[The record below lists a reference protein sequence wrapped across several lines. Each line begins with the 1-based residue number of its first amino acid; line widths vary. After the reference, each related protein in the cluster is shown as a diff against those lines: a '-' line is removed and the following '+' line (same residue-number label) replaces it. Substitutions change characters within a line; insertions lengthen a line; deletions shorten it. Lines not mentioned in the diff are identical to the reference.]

1 MNNLIKS
8 VKIKNLF
15 NEKDVNW
22 ELKKIN
28 VLVGKNGLGKS
39 TILRLINSAVT
50 RKEVDDLELCKE
62 VIVEMKNQE
71 KYVSRKSNMINV
83 ETLRLVIEELSR
95 LNKSNSRKDKNS
107 DNPYVKY
114 KTLNN
119 IELNKLTT
127 DLFERLNKSP
137 TNYEAKTSNK
147 RKNIKKDNLVFR
159 PSMSVEFIST
169 INMNANSVNNV
180 IESDGNKT
188 TFLDVEIDK
197 EIERLN
203 KDYRNK
209 NKLQE
214 KLINSLSKFLEE
226 TNKKVEFVD
235 DKIEIILISGKRIDY
250 RNLSS
255 GERQLIFIFL
265 KIINGGVDNSLIL
278 MDEPEISLHLSWQ
291 EKLLTEI
298 TSANSSS
305 QMIIVTH
312 SPALVMD
319 GWLDN
324 FIDIKTITEDMK
336 TITEEVW

>member
-1 MNNLIKS
+1 MSNLIKS
-8 VKIKNLF
+8 IRIKRLF
-15 NEKDVNW
+15 DEKDISW

-39 TILRLINSAVT
+39 TILRLINAAVT
-50 RKEVDDLELCKE
+50 LKQVEDLSLCEEVS
-62 VIVEMKNQE
+62 VVMKDEE
-71 KYVSRKSNMINV
+71 KYTSKKNNVINI
-83 ETLRLVIEELSR
+83 EMLRLVIEELSR
-95 LNKSNSRKDKNS
+95 FENNSRKDKNS
-107 DNPYVKY
+107 DSRDVKY
-114 KTLNN
+114 KRLSND
-119 IELNKLTT
+119 ELKELTT
-127 DLFERLNKSP
+127 DLFKKINKNAI
-137 TNYEAKTSNK
+137 NYEIESSDKK
-147 RKNIKKDNLVFR
+147 LNIKRDNQVFK
-159 PSMSVEFIST
+159 PKKKMPVEFIST
-169 INMNANSVNNV
+169 INISANSVNNV

-203 KDYRNK
+203 KDHRNK
-209 NKLQE
+209 YELQQ
-214 KLINSLSKFLEE
+214 KFMSSLNIFFEE

-235 DKIEIILISGKRIDY
+235 DKIEILLISGKRIDY

-298 TSANSSS
+298 TNANSSS

-324 FIDIKTITEDMK
+324 FIDIKTITE
-336 TITEEVW
+336 EVW

>member
-1 MNNLIKS
+1 MSNLIKS
-8 VKIKNLF
+8 VKIKKLF
-15 NEKDVNW
+15 DEKDVNW

-39 TILRLINSAVT
+39 TILRLINAAVT
-50 RKEVDDLELCKE
+50 RKEVDDLSLCE
-62 VIVEMKNQE
+62 EITVEMENKE
-71 KYVSRKSNMINV
+71 KYISKKSNVINI
-83 ETLRLVIEELSR
+83 EMLRLVIEEFSR
-95 LNKSNSRKDKNS
+95 FNNTSRKDKNS
-107 DNPYVKY
+107 DSHDVKY
-114 KTLNN
+114 KTLSND
-119 IELNKLTT
+119 ELKELTT
-127 DLFERLNKSP
+127 DLFKKINKNAI
-137 TNYEAKTSNK
+137 NYETKDDSKKVNVKKNKLVLKAKDK
-147 RKNIKKDNLVFR
+147 
-159 PSMSVEFIST
+159 MSVEFIST
-169 INMNANSVNNV
+169 INMSANSVNNV

-188 TFLDVEIDK
+188 TFLDVEIDR

-203 KDYRNK
+203 KDYRSKNELQGKFTSSLNVFFEEANK
-209 NKLQE
+209 TLEFIDDQIE
-214 KLINSLSKFLEE
+214 VILIN
-226 TNKKVEFVD
+226 
-235 DKIEIILISGKRIDY
+235 GKRIDY

-298 TSANSSS
+298 TNANSSS

-324 FIDIKTITEDMK
+324 FIDIKN
-336 TITEEVW
+336 ITEEM

>member
-1 MNNLIKS
+1 MSNSIKS
-8 VKIKNLF
+8 VKIKKLF
-15 NEKDVNW
+15 DEKDINW

-39 TILRLINSAVT
+39 TILRLINAAVT
-50 RKEVDDLELCKE
+50 RKEIDDLFLCE
-62 VIVEMKNQE
+62 EITVEMKNKG
-71 KYVSRKSNMINV
+71 KYVSRKPNVINI
-83 ETLRLVIEELSR
+83 EMLRLVIEEFSK
-95 LNKSNSRKDKNS
+95 LNNTSRKDKKS
-107 DNPYVKY
+107 DNSYAKY
-114 KTLNN
+114 KTLSND
-119 IELNKLTT
+119 ELKELTT
-127 DLFERLNKSP
+127 DLFKKISKNII
-137 TNYEAKTSNK
+137 NYEAKDNSKKT
-147 RKNIKKDNLVFR
+147 NIKKDKSNINPKDR
-159 PSMSVEFIST
+159 IPVEFIST
-169 INMNANSVNNV
+169 INMSANSINNV

-188 TFLDVEIDK
+188 TFLDIEIER

-209 NKLQE
+209 NELQE
-214 KLINSLSKFLEE
+214 KFIKSLNRFFEEANKKLEFIDDQIEVILIN
-226 TNKKVEFVD
+226 
-235 DKIEIILISGKRIDY
+235 GKRIDY

-298 TSANSSS
+298 TNANSSS

-324 FIDIKTITEDMK
+324 FIDIKN
-336 TITEEVW
+336 ITEEM

>member
-1 MNNLIKS
+1 MSNLITS
-8 VKIKNLF
+8 VKIKKLF

-50 RKEVDDLELCKE
+50 RKEIDDLELCEE
-62 VIVEMKNQE
+62 VIVEMENQE
-71 KYVSRKSNMINV
+71 KYVSRKSNMINF
-83 ETLRLVIEELSR
+83 ETLRLVIEELARFDKHS
-95 LNKSNSRKDKNS
+95 SRKDKNS
-107 DNPYVKY
+107 DNPYKKY
-114 KTLNN
+114 KKLNN
-119 IELNKLTT
+119 KELSKLTIELLEKINI
-127 DLFERLNKSP
+127 SA
-137 TNYEAKTSNK
+137 TNNEVETSNK
-147 RKNIKKDNLVFR
+147 KINVKKDNLVFK
-159 PSMSVEFIST
+159 PKDKISVEFIST
-169 INMNANSVNNV
+169 INMSANSVNN
-180 IESDGNKT
+180 IIGSDGNKT

-209 NKLQE
+209 NELQE
-214 KLINSLSKFLEE
+214 RFTNSLSKFLEE

-235 DKIEIILISGKRIDY
+235 DQIEIILISGERIDY

-265 KIINGGVDNSLIL
+265 KVINGGVDNSLIL

-298 TSANSSS
+298 ASANSSS

-324 FIDIKTITEDMK
+324 FIDIKTITE
-336 TITEEVW
+336 EVW

>member
-1 MNNLIKS
+1 MSNLIKS
-8 VKIKNLF
+8 IRIKRLF
-15 NEKDVNW
+15 DEKDVSW

-39 TILRLINSAVT
+39 TILRLINAAVT
-50 RKEVDDLELCKE
+50 LKQVEDLNLCEEVS
-62 VIVEMKNQE
+62 VIMKDEE
-71 KYVSRKSNMINV
+71 KYTSKKNNLIDIEM
-83 ETLRLVIEELSR
+83 LKLVIEELSR
-95 LNKSNSRKDKNS
+95 FEKNSRKDKNS
-107 DNPYVKY
+107 DSHYVKY
-114 KTLNN
+114 KRLSND
-119 IELNKLTT
+119 ELKELTT
-127 DLFERLNKSP
+127 DLFKKINKNA
-137 TNYEAKTSNK
+137 TNYEIEDNDKK
-147 RKNIKKDNLVFR
+147 LNIKRDNQVFK
-159 PSMSVEFIST
+159 PKKKMPVEFIST
-169 INMNANSVNNV
+169 INMSANSVNNV

-197 EIERLN
+197 EVERLN
-203 KDYRNK
+203 KDHRNK
-209 NKLQE
+209 DELQE
-214 KLINSLSKFLEE
+214 KFMSSLNNFFEE

-235 DKIEIILISGKRIDY
+235 DKIEILLISGKRIDY

-298 TSANSSS
+298 TNANSSS

-324 FIDIKTITEDMK
+324 FIDIKTITE
-336 TITEEVW
+336 EVW

>member
-1 MNNLIKS
+1 MSNLITS
-8 VKIKNLF
+8 VKIKKLF
-15 NEKDVNW
+15 NEKDINW

-50 RKEVDDLELCKE
+50 RKEVDDLELCEE
-62 VIVEMKNQE
+62 VIVEMKNKE
-71 KYVSRKSNMINV
+71 KYVSRKSNMINL

-95 LNKSNSRKDKNS
+95 FDKPSPRKDKNS
-107 DNPYVKY
+107 DNPYIKY
-114 KTLNN
+114 KTMNN
-119 IELNKLTT
+119 KELNKLTT
-127 DLFERLNKSP
+127 DLFERLNRSA
-137 TNYEAKTSNK
+137 TNNEVETSKKKINV
-147 RKNIKKDNLVFR
+147 KKDNLVFKPKDR
-159 PSMSVEFIST
+159 MSVEFIST
-169 INMNANSVNNV
+169 INMSANSVNNV

-203 KDYRNK
+203 KDHRNK
-209 NKLQE
+209 NELQE
-214 KLINSLSKFLEE
+214 RFINSLSKFLEE

-235 DKIEIILISGKRIDY
+235 DQIEIILISGKRIDY

-265 KIINGGVDNSLIL
+265 KVINGGVDNSLIL

-324 FIDIKTITEDMK
+324 FIDIKTITE
-336 TITEEVW
+336 EVW

>member
-1 MNNLIKS
+1 MSNLITS
-8 VKIKNLF
+8 VKIKKLF

-22 ELKKIN
+22 KLKKIN

-50 RKEVDDLELCKE
+50 RKEIDDLELCEE
-62 VIVEMKNQE
+62 VIVEMENQE
-71 KYVSRKSNMINV
+71 KYVSRKSNMINL
-83 ETLRLVIEELSR
+83 ETLRLVIEELARFDKHS
-95 LNKSNSRKDKNS
+95 SRKDKNS
-107 DNPYVKY
+107 DNPYKKY

-119 IELNKLTT
+119 KELSKLTIELL
-127 DLFERLNKSP
+127 ERINISA
-137 TNYEAKTSNK
+137 TNNEVETSNK
-147 RKNIKKDNLVFR
+147 KINVKKDNLVFK
-159 PSMSVEFIST
+159 PKDKMSVEFIST
-169 INMNANSVNNV
+169 INMSANSVNNV
-180 IESDGNKT
+180 IGSDGNKT

-203 KDYRNK
+203 KDHRNK
-209 NKLQE
+209 NELQE
-214 KLINSLSKFLEE
+214 RFINSLSKFLEE

-235 DKIEIILISGKRIDY
+235 DQIEIILISGERIDY

-265 KIINGGVDNSLIL
+265 KVINGGVDNSLIL

-298 TSANSSS
+298 ASANSSS

-324 FIDIKTITEDMK
+324 FIDIKTITE
-336 TITEEVW
+336 EVW

>member
-1 MNNLIKS
+1 MSNLIKS

-15 NEKDVNW
+15 NEKDINW

-62 VIVEMKNQE
+62 IIVEMKNQE
-71 KYVSRKSNMINV
+71 KYVSRKSNMINFD
-83 ETLRLVIEELSR
+83 TLKLVLEELSR
-95 LNKSNSRKDKNS
+95 VDKSRPRKDKNS
-107 DNPYVKY
+107 DNSYTQY
-114 KTLNN
+114 KILNSKD
-119 IELNKLTT
+119 LNKLSI
-127 DLFERLNKSP
+127 DLFERINKSA
-137 TNYEAKTSNK
+137 TNYEVKASNK
-147 RKNIKKDNLVFR
+147 KINVKKDNLVIKPKDR
-159 PSMSVEFIST
+159 MSVEFIST
-169 INMNANSVNNV
+169 INMSANSVNNV
-180 IESDGNKT
+180 IESNGNKT

-203 KDYRNK
+203 KDHRNK
-209 NKLQE
+209 NELQG
-214 KLINSLSKFLEE
+214 KFINSLSKFLEE

-235 DKIEIILISGKRIDY
+235 DQIEIILISGKRIDY

-265 KIINGGVDNSLIL
+265 KVINGGVDNSLIL

-319 GWLDN
+319 GWLDD
-324 FIDIKTITEDMK
+324 FIDIKTITE
-336 TITEEVW
+336 EVR

>member
-1 MNNLIKS
+1 MSNLITS
-8 VKIKNLF
+8 VKIKKLF

-50 RKEVDDLELCKE
+50 RKEVDDLELCEE
-62 VIVEMKNQE
+62 VIVEIKNQE
-71 KYVSRKSNMINV
+71 KYVSRKSNMINL
-83 ETLRLVIEELSR
+83 ETLRLVIEELARFDKPSP
-95 LNKSNSRKDKNS
+95 RKDKNS
-107 DNPYVKY
+107 DNPYIKY

-119 IELNKLTT
+119 KELSKLTT
-127 DLFERLNKSP
+127 DLFERLNRSA
-137 TNYEAKTSNK
+137 TNNEVETSNK
-147 RKNIKKDNLVFR
+147 KINVKKDNLVFKPKDR
-159 PSMSVEFIST
+159 MSVEFIST
-169 INMNANSVNNV
+169 INMSANSVNNV

-203 KDYRNK
+203 KDHRNK
-209 NKLQE
+209 NELQE
-214 KLINSLSKFLEE
+214 RFINSLSKFLEE

-235 DKIEIILISGKRIDY
+235 DQIEIILISGKRIDY

-265 KIINGGVDNSLIL
+265 KVINGSVDNSLIL

-319 GWLDN
+319 GWLNN
-324 FIDIKTITEDMK
+324 FIDIKTITE
-336 TITEEVW
+336 EVW

>member
-1 MNNLIKS
+1 MSNLIKS
-8 VKIKNLF
+8 IRIKKLF
-15 NEKDVNW
+15 DEKDISW

-39 TILRLINSAVT
+39 TILRLINAAVT
-50 RKEVDDLELCKE
+50 LKEIEDLGLCEE
-62 VIVEMKNQE
+62 VIVVMGDEE
-71 KYVSRKSNMINV
+71 KYTSRKTNIINV
-83 ETLRLVIEELSR
+83 EMLKLVIEELSR
-95 LNKSNSRKDKNS
+95 FNNSSRKDKNS
-107 DNPYVKY
+107 DSHDAKY
-114 KTLNN
+114 KTLSND
-119 IELNKLTT
+119 ELKELTT
-127 DLFERLNKSP
+127 DLFKKINKNAI
-137 TNYEAKTSNK
+137 NYEIKDGDK
-147 RKNIKKDNLVFR
+147 KLNITRGNQVFKPKKKM
-159 PSMSVEFIST
+159 PVEFIST
-169 INMNANSVNNV
+169 INMSANSVNNV

-203 KDYRNK
+203 KDHRNK
-209 NKLQE
+209 DELQE
-214 KLINSLSKFLEE
+214 KFMNSLNSFFEE
-226 TNKKVEFVD
+226 TSKKVEFVD
-235 DKIEIILISGKRIDY
+235 DKIEIILVSGKRIDY

-324 FIDIKTITEDMK
+324 FIDIKTITEDIK
-336 TITEEVW
+336 TITEEV